1 MKTVGTSSEFFQRIS
16 IATLK
21 LCIIGSVIIFLVL
34 PFIYKYSPV
43 LQRGVLFLT
52 FIAHPSS
59 TVLKSP
65 ADLGLYATRNFY
77 VKYRDNNEE
86 KNVTLGVWHILPN
99 YIAKK
104 FSKELGLKATE
115 IIASNTS
122 LHRHVKYEQSI
133 EAIEN
138 EIRNEFPAITN
149 ENDVEFYERCL
160 HITGA
165 KIVFYMHGNSGSRA
179 ASHRIELYK
188 VLREQGYHVIA
199 FDYRGYG
206 DSLPPSPNEDGLVQD
221 AIAVYKY
228 ITSVTKN
235 PIFAW
240 GHSLGTGVGCHT
252 MAKLKKLNIFG
263 PRVLVLESP
272 FNNIKDEVREHPFSR
287 FFRNLPWFDYTITEP
302 MFDNNLRFESDKHI
316 ATFPQPI
323 MILHAEDDIVVPYK
337 LGHKLYQ
344 SALEKR
350 QKSWGPVEFHRFD
363 AESGY
368 GHKFICRAPELPD
381 IFNKFFETYG
391 NEAY

>member
-1 MKTVGTSSEFFQRIS
+1 MSVISKRRFIKRIS

-21 LCIIGSVIIFLVL
+21 LCLIGSIIIFIVL

-52 FIAHPSS
+52 FIAHPSTS
-59 TVLKSP
+59 VLKSP

-77 VKYRDNNEE
+77 IKYRDNVED

-99 YIAKK
+99 YIAQK
-104 FSKELGLKATE
+104 FAKELGVKKSDVKP
-115 IIASNTS
+115 SNKTKHH
-122 LHRHVKYEQSI
+122 LVKYDQSI
-133 EAIEN
+133 EAIESQ
-138 EIRNEFPAITN
+138 IRNEFPTITEQN
-149 ENDVEFYERCL
+149 NVEFYERML
-160 HITGA
+160 HVAGA

-179 ASHRIELYK
+179 ASHRIELYQ
-188 VLREQGYHVIA
+188 VLREQGYHVIC

-206 DSLPPSPNEDGLVQD
+206 DSLPASPTETGLVND

-228 ITSVTKN
+228 ITSVTTN

-252 MAKLKKLNIFG
+252 LAKLKQLNIFG

-272 FNNIKDEVREHPFSR
+272 FNNIRDEVREHPFSR
-287 FFRNLPWFDYTITEP
+287 FFRHLPWFDYTIVDP
-302 MFDNNLRFESDKHI
+302 MFENKLRFESDKHVS
-316 ATFPQPI
+316 TFPQPL
-323 MILHAEDDIVVPYK
+323 MILHAVDDLVVPYK
-337 LGHKLYQ
+337 LGHKLYLW
-344 SALEKR
+344 ALDKR
-350 QKSWGPVEFHRFD
+350 HKSWGPVEFHRFD
-363 AESGY
+363 ADSGY

-391 NEAY
+391 NEIY